1 MANESDGNWNPM
13 TQESSDTWRDLD
25 EAALTVLV
33 ACHSRGSLNASELSQ
48 LLTCEIS
55 DTSLFERL
63 QRDGLLERQR
73 DRYSVTQSGRELL
86 DRVLEGI
93 EHQITPDHPDYVR
106 RYRREA
112 PSIPFQTNTIWAE
125 AICINYRID
134 PQALRP
140 IIPNV
145 FDLDIYHG
153 KSFISVTASRL
164 KDFGISRVPNALR
177 MNFYQCT
184 YRAHVTYTDFRGQT
198 MRGCYFVRSETNSH
212 MMSLVANMLPEF
224 RAHRCNTY
232 PILMARHDDHL
243 CLTVDTADD
252 PGGNLVLV
260 SDTANPKSSMPETSV
275 FSSTEEA
282 RRFIVDFYDAFAYHP
297 ETNEV
302 LILKIDRGDW
312 NIRIIEPIDY
322 YLGYFNNGPFHPENA
337 ELDSVFYF
345 QDCPYRW
352 LPLLKERV
360 PHGRQVDNPSN

>member
-1 MANESDGNWNPM
+1 
-13 TQESSDTWRDLD
+13 
-25 EAALTVLV
+25 
-33 ACHSRGSLNASELSQ
+33 
-48 LLTCEIS
+48 
-55 DTSLFERL
+55 
-63 QRDGLLERQR
+63 
-73 DRYSVTQSGRELL
+73 
-86 DRVLEGI
+86 
-93 EHQITPDHPDYVR
+93 
-106 RYRREA
+106 
-112 PSIPFQTNTIWAE
+112 
-125 AICINYRID
+125 
-134 PQALRP
+134 
-140 IIPNV
+140 
-145 FDLDIYHG
+145 
-153 KSFISVTASRL
+153 
-164 KDFGISRVPNALR
+164 

-184 YRAHVTYTDFRGQT
+184 YRAHVTYTDFRGRT

-232 PILMARHDDHL
+232 PILMARRDDHL

-260 SDTANPKSSMPETSV
+260 SDTANPQASMPETSV

-322 YLGYFNNGPFHPENA
+322 YLGYFNNGPFHSENA
-337 ELDSVFYF
+337 ELDSIFYF

-352 LPLLKERV
+352 LPLLKERI
-360 PHGRQVDNPSN
+360 PHGRHVANPST